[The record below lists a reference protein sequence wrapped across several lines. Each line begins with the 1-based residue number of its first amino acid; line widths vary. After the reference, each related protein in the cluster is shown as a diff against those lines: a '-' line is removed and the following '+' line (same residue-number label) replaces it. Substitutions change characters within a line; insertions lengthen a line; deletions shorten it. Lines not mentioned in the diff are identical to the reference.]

1 MSTYDTVVFDFG
13 GVFTASPF
21 EAVASRSEVAG
32 VEPETA
38 LRYVF
43 GSYERDTDH
52 PWHRAERG
60 ELTLEE
66 ARQLIMSETRA
77 AGHELDVFDLL
88 ASMGGSGIRDDMV
101 ERVRRLRTDGVR
113 TAMITNNVVEFR
125 DYWRSMIPLDDLF
138 EVVVDSSE
146 VGMRKP
152 DPRIYTMVLEQLG
165 SEPSRSIFLDDHPG
179 NIAGAE
185 ACGLRGV
192 LVTADYA
199 NAIAELDGLLGR
211 PGGTA

>member
-1 MSTYDTVVFDFG
+1 MSRYDTVVFDFG

-21 EAVASRSEVAG
+21 DAVATMSGVAG
-32 VEPETA
+32 VEPDTA

-60 ELTLEE
+60 EMTLEE
-66 ARQLIMSETRA
+66 ARLEIMSETRA

-88 ASMGGSGIRDDMV
+88 SSMGGSGIREDMV
-101 ERVRRLRTDGVR
+101 DRVRVLRTDGVR
-113 TAMITNNVVEFR
+113 TAMITNNVIEFR
-125 DYWRSMIPLDDLF
+125 DYWRTMIPLDDLF

-152 DPRIYTMVLEQLG
+152 DRRIYELTLDRLG
-165 SEPSRSIFLDDHPG
+165 SEPARSIFLDDHPG

-192 LVTADYA
+192 LVTAHYHL
-199 NAIAELDGLLGR
+199 AIAELDALLTRG
-211 PGGTA
+211 GGTE

>member
-1 MSTYDTVVFDFG
+1 MTGYDTVVFDFG

-21 EAVASRSEVAG
+21 DAVATGSAVAG
-32 VEPETA
+32 VEPELA
-38 LRYVF
+38 LQYVF

-66 ARQLIMSETRA
+66 ARQLILTDTRA
-77 AGHELDVFDLL
+77 AGHELDVFSLL
-88 ASMGGSGIRDDMV
+88 ASMGGAGIRDEMV
-101 ERVRRLRTDGVR
+101 ERVRRLRADGVR

-125 DYWRSMIPLDDLF
+125 DYWRAMIPLDELF

-152 DPRIYTMVLEQLG
+152 DPAHLHAGARPPG
-165 SEPSRSIFLDDHPG
+165 RPSRLGRSSSTTTP
-179 NIAGAE
+179 ATSPAAE
-185 ACGLRGV
+185 ACGMRGV
-192 LVTADYA
+192 LVTADYLD
-199 NAIAELDGLLGR
+199 AIVSLDALL
-211 PGGTA
+211 T

>member
-1 MSTYDTVVFDFG
+1 VTGYDTVVFDFG

-21 EAVASRSEVAG
+21 EAVAAGSAVSGVDPEVA
-32 VEPETA
+32 
-38 LRYVF
+38 LQYVF

-60 ELTLEE
+60 ELTLED
-66 ARQLIMSETRA
+66 ARQLILTDTRA
-77 AGHELDVFDLL
+77 AGHELDVFSLL
-88 ASMGGSGIRDDMV
+88 ASMGGAGIRDEMV
-101 ERVRRLRTDGVR
+101 ERVRRLRVEGVR

-125 DYWRSMIPLDDLF
+125 DYWRAMLPLDELF

-152 DPRIYTMVLEQLG
+152 DPRIYALVLDRLG
-165 SEPSRSIFLDDHPG
+165 SDPARSIFLDDHPG

-185 ACGLRGV
+185 ACGMRGV
-192 LVTADYA
+192 LVTTDYLESIVA
-199 NAIAELDGLLGR
+199 LDALL
-211 PGGTA
+211 T